1 MTQEQKKLLEA
12 AKKKVKLIVLKKMLQ
27 SVGVSTTGDGS
38 SLLAQDSRSKESQL
52 ENASIVAALVA
63 GMTRG
68 MRSIYVSVEIAEYVA
83 LLQKYEL
90 LDGTAT
96 LADKLDA
103 MPRTKSK
110 EANRVR
116 DALAKKARS
125 AAVESS
131 PVDEDD
137 DDEDDYEDDA
147 IDEYQDAL
155 REQEEKE
162 DGVQKR
168 TKQLREK
175 RIEGVA
181 VWVAAK
187 HAALPRN
194 PSARSRAA
202 GLAKVAREEAKEKD
216 GRPTETALKA
226 YLSEENLITTG
237 SMDELAS
244 RALNPTEHDQ
254 ITVKPDSRASLVAF
268 LRAHQVFV
276 PTGIKVDQAEEAAL
290 VVAQFLHS
298 DEENSDD
305 NDPLDAV
312 PPVLRSRVEGDPPPD
327 NFRSSNL
334 FDALKIKYP
343 EKAKRRAPTTDAK
356 KKKKKK
362 KTRDQGLATPGQAS
376 GMSAPSES
384 DFASVTSSG
393 KPTAKVSA
401 PRGRRKTSPQDRAN
415 TIKPSELKNATETL
429 KRKAAEVS
437 IKGNDSGVDAV
448 VIVRRKVGES
458 FEWEIAGGQSEA
470 SAKQLVTSAARIIF
484 KGTGDER
491 AAKEYR
497 ETKKV
502 KALTVVDASATLKA
516 SAEMSSKKKTAANRT
531 YLGDI
536 TPKNASGIVR
546 EL

>member
-1 MTQEQKKLLEA
+1 M
-12 AKKKVKLIVLKKMLQ
+12 
-27 SVGVSTTGDGS
+27 
-38 SLLAQDSRSKESQL
+38 
-52 ENASIVAALVA
+52 
-63 GMTRG
+63 
-68 MRSIYVSVEIAEYVA
+68 
-83 LLQKYEL
+83 
-90 LDGTAT
+90 
-96 LADKLDA
+96 
-103 MPRTKSK
+103 
-110 EANRVR
+110 
-116 DALAKKARS
+116 
-125 AAVESS
+125 
-131 PVDEDD
+131 
-137 DDEDDYEDDA
+137 
-147 IDEYQDAL
+147 
-155 REQEEKE
+155 
-162 DGVQKR
+162 
-168 TKQLREK
+168 
-175 RIEGVA
+175 
-181 VWVAAK
+181 
-187 HAALPRN
+187 
-194 PSARSRAA
+194 
-202 GLAKVAREEAKEKD
+202 AREEAKEKD

-237 SMDELAS
+237 SMDDLALH
-244 RALNPTEHDQ
+244 ALNPTELDQ
-254 ITVKPDSRASLVAF
+254 ITVKPDSKASLIAF
-268 LRAHQVFV
+268 LHANQVFV

-305 NDPLDAV
+305 SDPLDAV

-334 FDALKIKYP
+334 FEALKIKYP

-437 IKGNDSGVDAV
+437 IKGKDSGVDAV
-448 VIVRRKVGES
+448 VIVRKKVGES

-502 KALTVVDASATLKA
+502 KALTVVDASATLRA
-516 SAEMSSKKKTAANRT
+516 SAEMSSKKKTAANRKC
-531 YLGDI
+531 LGDI
-536 TPKNASGIVR
+536 TPKNGSGIVR

>member
-1 MTQEQKKLLEA
+1 MRRRRRRRQRQEQH
-12 AKKKVKLIVLKKMLQ
+12 
-27 SVGVSTTGDGS
+27 D
-38 SLLAQDSRSKESQL
+38 D
-52 ENASIVAALVA
+52 N
-63 GMTRG
+63 
-68 MRSIYVSVEIAEYVA
+68 
-83 LLQKYEL
+83 
-90 LDGTAT
+90 
-96 LADKLDA
+96 
-103 MPRTKSK
+103 
-110 EANRVR
+110 
-116 DALAKKARS
+116 
-125 AAVESS
+125 
-131 PVDEDD
+131 DD
-137 DDEDDYEDDA
+137 DDGDDDDDDDYEDDA

-155 REQEEKE
+155 REQEEKK
-162 DGVQKR
+162 DGVQQR

-175 RIEGVA
+175 RIESVT
-181 VWVAAK
+181 VWVATK

-202 GLAKVAREEAKEKD
+202 GLAKVAREEAKDKD
-216 GRPTETALKA
+216 RRPTETALKA
-226 YLSEENLITTG
+226 YLSEKNLITTG

-244 RALNPTEHDQ
+244 RALNPTELDQ

-276 PTGIKVDQAEEAAL
+276 PTNIKLNQAEEAAL
-290 VVAQFLHS
+290 VVAQFLHIN
-298 DEENSDD
+298 EENFDG

-312 PPVLRSRVEGDPPPD
+312 PPVLRSRVEDDPPTD
-327 NFRSSNL
+327 SFRPSNL

-343 EKAKRRAPTTDAK
+343 EKAKRRAPTTDAKK

-437 IKGNDSGVDAV
+437 IKGKDSGVDAV
-448 VIVRRKVGES
+448 VIVRKKVGES

-531 YLGDI
+531 CLGDI